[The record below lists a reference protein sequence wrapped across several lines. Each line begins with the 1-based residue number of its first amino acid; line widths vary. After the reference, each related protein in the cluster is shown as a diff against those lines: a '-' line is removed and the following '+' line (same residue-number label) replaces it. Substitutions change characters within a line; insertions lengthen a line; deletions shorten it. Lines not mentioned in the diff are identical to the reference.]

1 MCRRASA
8 SVSPT
13 GMYELCRGVTPFSP
27 HAPAAKSV
35 PKIDQSGAPDYFWA
49 SSSPRD
55 AWPPSARQR
64 GTQWGL
70 HVALPVDEAPQET
83 SLGRYNL
90 IASLGQ
96 GGMANVYLAAV
107 GGPGSFNK
115 LLVIKALRSD
125 VQTAPEFV
133 QMFLDEARLSAR
145 FNHPNI
151 VQTYEVGEADGVY
164 FIAMEY
170 LDGQTLR
177 AVQRKLIGALPLEEE
192 LRVLAETARG
202 LHYAHETRDFSG
214 APLNVVHRDVSPQN
228 VILTYDGQVKLL
240 DFGIAKAVDS
250 EHLTQV
256 GLIKGK
262 IEYIAPEQARGD
274 RVDRR
279 ADIFALG
286 VMAWEAVTRQR
297 FAGGPK
303 LTAVTKLHKRLTGGE
318 PDVLDVQPEAPD
330 KLVKLIRRAIALEP
344 AHRFETAAEF
354 ANEIDDFLDS
364 MSLRPTASTLAERLA
379 RPFMSERARIS
390 SIIEEQLKRLGQR
403 TRSAEI
409 PRIERF
415 DVTLTGAAFTSGS
428 HPRPSDRLPA
438 PTPTLPS
445 RIPQNK
451 LRQLRVPLLVAA
463 GAAVCATALG
473 LVFSPSQPTPE
484 PVQHAVTSDAPPAAI
499 QARQP
504 TRPIA
509 EPASIAFHVDVEPA
523 HARVTLDQVQL
534 PSGPYDAR
542 LKQDVEQ
549 HYIEASAPGF
559 EATKLAVTFDR
570 DRSLH
575 IVLKPAPIVSMEKA
589 RPKPELRREPRAPG
603 ESAPASSL
611 SPTSSPEPRGDSAP
625 GAPLVSRRRVGA
637 HIDKTNPYLD

>member
-1 MCRRASA
+1 
-8 SVSPT
+8 V
-13 GMYELCRGVTPFSP
+13 E
-27 HAPAAKSV
+27 
-35 PKIDQSGAPDYFWA
+35 
-49 SSSPRD
+49 
-55 AWPPSARQR
+55 
-64 GTQWGL
+64 TQWGL

-96 GGMANVYLAAV
+96 GGMANVYLAVV
-107 GGPGSFNK
+107 GGPGSFSK
-115 LLVIKALRSD
+115 LLVIKALRTD
-125 VQTAPEFV
+125 VQAAPEFV

-151 VQTYEVGEADGVY
+151 VQTYEVGEANGIY

-177 AVQRKLIGALPLEEE
+177 TVQRKLAAALPLEEE
-192 LRVLAETARG
+192 LRVLADTARG

-240 DFGIAKAVDS
+240 DFGIAKAMDS

-303 LTAVTKLHKRLTGGE
+303 VSAVTKLHKRLTGGE
-318 PDVLDVQPEAPD
+318 PDVLEVQPEAPE
-330 KLVKLIRRAIALEP
+330 KLVKLVRRAIALDP
-344 AHRFETAAEF
+344 AHRFETAAAF
-354 ANEIDDFLDS
+354 ATEIEDFLDS
-364 MSLRPTASTLAERLA
+364 MNLRPSATTLSERLA

-390 SIIEEQLKRLGQR
+390 SVIEEQLKRLGQR
-403 TRSAEI
+403 ARGSEI
-409 PRIERF
+409 PHIERF
-415 DVTLTGAAFTSGS
+415 DVTLSGAAFNTAS
-428 HPRPSDRLPA
+428 HQRPIEAQLA
-438 PTPTLPS
+438 PTPAPPPPGALSQSTL
-445 RIPQNK
+445 R
-451 LRQLRVPLLVAA
+451 RLRVPLLIAA
-463 GAAVCATALG
+463 GTGVCATALAVM
-473 LVFSPSQPTPE
+473 LSPSQPAPQPITQS
-484 PVQHAVTSDAPPAAI
+484 VANDAPAGMQVHEPSAPPLAPA
-499 QARQP
+499 
-504 TRPIA
+504 T
-509 EPASIAFHVDVEPA
+509 IAFHVDIEPA
-523 HARVTLDQVQL
+523 LARVTLDQVQL
-534 PSGPYDAR
+534 PSGPYDAQLR
-542 LKQDVEQ
+542 RDVEQ
-549 HYIEASAPGF
+549 HYVEASAPGY
-559 EATKLAVTFDR
+559 ETTKLAVTFDR

-575 IVLKPAPIVSMEKA
+575 IALKPAPTAAVERA
-589 RPKPELRREPRAPG
+589 RTKGEPRRETR
-603 ESAPASSL
+603 PASEPAPS
-611 SPTSSPEPRGDSAP
+611 TSSSPASLPESRGEAAP

-637 HIDKTNPYLD
+637 HIDKHNPYLD